1 MKPFISVYLDVKF
14 KEYKIISTV
23 VSGRNKISL
32 TLTALRLYTFLP
44 TTAVH
49 FAFLPTTAVHF
60 AFLPTTAVHFTFLP
74 TTAFHFTFLPTKENR
89 IYIRGKF
96 RESLGIN
103 FFSPLH
109 PEREFKNDRCSFS
122 KSSKRVVVFKNDH
135 FFSENETIVFENE
148 TKNDRLTIV

>member
-74 TTAFHFTFLPTKENR
+74 TRENR
-89 IYIRGKF
+89 IYIRGIF
-96 RESLGIN
+96 RESLGMN

-122 KSSKRVVVFKNDH
+122 KSSKRVVVFKNDR
-135 FFSENETIVFENE
+135 FFPKMKRSFLKTKQKTIV
-148 TKNDRLTIV
+148 

>member
-60 AFLPTTAVHFTFLP
+60 AFLPTTA
-74 TTAFHFTFLPTKENR
+74 FHFTFLPTKENR

-96 RESLGIN
+96 RESLGMN
-103 FFSPLH
+103 FFSPLQS
-109 PEREFKNDRCSFS
+109 EREFKNDRCSFS
-122 KSSKRVVVFKNDH
+122 KSSKRVVVFKNDR
-135 FFSENETIVFENE
+135 FFPKMKRSFLKTKQKTIV
-148 TKNDRLTIV
+148 